1 MRAPISTMLPPS
13 VDQMKKESWHDL
25 RKLEPVSRSFGLD
38 RGTPID
44 RYYIE
49 NFLRR
54 CEGDVSGRVLEV
66 GDASYTRR
74 FGGERV
80 TRSDVLHTPP
90 GGTSAT
96 IVGDLASGEGIP
108 RGVFDCIIL
117 TQVLPFL
124 FDVRAAV
131 ANIHAALRPGGV
143 VLASVPC
150 ISQISQFDM
159 ERWGDFWRFTSLS
172 ARRLFDEAFVGGKVE
187 VAAYGNA
194 LAATAFL
201 QGMAMEELTA
211 QELDFRDSVY
221 EVIITIRAVRG
232 AEAK

>member
-1 MRAPISTMLPPS
+1 MTAAW
-13 VDQMKKESWHDL
+13 DDL
-25 RKLEPVSRSFGLD
+25 RKLEPVSRNFGLD
-38 RGTPID
+38 RGRPVD

-49 NFLRR
+49 GFLERHR
-54 CEGDVSGRVLEV
+54 EMIAGRVLEV

-90 GGTSAT
+90 GGKSAT
-96 IVGDLASGEGIP
+96 VVGDFETGNGIP
-108 RGVFDCIIL
+108 AGAFDCIIL

-131 ANIHAALRPGGV
+131 ANVHAALRPGGI

-159 ERWGDFWRFTSLS
+159 ERWGDFWRFTNLS
-172 ARRLFDEAFVGGKVE
+172 ARRLFEEAFVGGDVE
-187 VAAYGNA
+187 IEAHGNV

-201 QGMAMEELTA
+201 HGMAAEELTRE
-211 QELDFRDSVY
+211 ELDHHDAGY
-221 EVIITIRAVRG
+221 QVIVTIRARR
-232 AEAK
+232 ALEQA